1 MKRTLFLTSGLFL
14 GLLAFQPFV
23 NQTLAADCLAIRKQ
37 IEAETDILKLK
48 ELAHSGIS
56 DCPNDPIINFEYAYS
71 MERFRKY
78 REALKY
84 YQLAAKL
91 APKYAK
97 SYFGMGDMYMNLES
111 PRDAA
116 KAYQAGLSLQP
127 DDKRAQNSLAE
138 AQIKSKEQS
147 GGKADIAPFINP
159 LVPEKKE
166 TKAATK
172 AGKPRA
178 AGTGNPLP
186 YEPGQSLIM
195 QKPGTMDP
203 ITAHPVQAESLQQME
218 FDKAGHSDVTG
229 SLDDKLMGAD

>member
-1 MKRTLFLTSGLFL
+1 MKRTLIITSGLFL
-14 GLLAFQPFV
+14 GLLAFQPLV
-23 NQTLAADCLAIRKQ
+23 NQALAADCLAIRKQ

-91 APKYAK
+91 APKHAK

-111 PRDAA
+111 PGDAA
-116 KAYQAGLSLQP
+116 KAYQAGLSLEP

-138 AQIKSKEQS
+138 AQIKSKKES
-147 GGKADIAPFINP
+147 GGKADIAPFVNP
-159 LVPEKKE
+159 LAPAKSAK
-166 TKAATK
+166 KAATK
-172 AGKPRA
+172 TGKALAPGA
-178 AGTGNPLP
+178 GNPLP
-186 YEPGQSLIM
+186 YEPGRTLIM
-195 QKPGTMDP
+195 QKPGALP
-203 ITAHPVQAESLQQME
+203 PLTAHPVQDESLQKME
-218 FDKAGHSDVTG
+218 FNKAGHSDVTG
-229 SLDDKLMGAD
+229 SLDDKLMGAN